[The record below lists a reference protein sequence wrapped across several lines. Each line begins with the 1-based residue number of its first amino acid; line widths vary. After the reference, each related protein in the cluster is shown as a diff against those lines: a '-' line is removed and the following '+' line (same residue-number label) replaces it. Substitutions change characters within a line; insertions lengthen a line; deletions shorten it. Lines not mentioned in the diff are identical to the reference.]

1 MKKLF
6 IALCLSMLT
15 VAAFAA
21 RGPVEI
27 KADIQKAKAAVKA
40 AKATHSDATIAKT
53 NLVALERELNALTPS
68 RASHLDDGGETCDVA
83 TLIDVVP
90 FFDGGVIDEE
100 TGEVESQDVFV
111 DDIHIVKQDTDNNSR
126 IWIET
131 PTKTGFNI
139 VHASRTVAQIV
150 TANS

>member
-1 MKKLF
+1 MAKLVTITEIQF
-6 IALCLSMLT
+6 NSESHTAHKSAIPPKNILNMTDVDAGCQITLRRLDASNNDQVVASESVSALAT
-15 VAAFAA
+15 GINAANTSDIHKINI
-21 RGPVEI
+21 PVI
-27 KADIQKAKAAVKA
+27 
-40 AKATHSDATIAKT
+40 
-53 NLVALERELNALTPS
+53 
-68 RASHLDDGGETCDVA
+68 
-83 TLIDVVP
+83 
-90 FFDGGVIDEE
+90 IDEE

-150 TANS
+150 TAANS